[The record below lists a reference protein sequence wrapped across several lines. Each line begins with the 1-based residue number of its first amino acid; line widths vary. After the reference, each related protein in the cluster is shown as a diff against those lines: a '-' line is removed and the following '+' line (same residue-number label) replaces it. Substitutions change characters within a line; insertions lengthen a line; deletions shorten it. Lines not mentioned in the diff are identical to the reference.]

1 MMAVN
6 QHVSHLTVSS
16 IKVRLVL
23 SREQPAVAVVH
34 PGEQT
39 GAGAPHTV
47 SCGDVH
53 LRGQEQRGADA
64 EGLLPDGAG

>member
-6 QHVSHLTVSS
+6 PHAMQLTVSS

-34 PGEQT
+34 PGKQT
-39 GAGAPHTV
+39 GAGAPHAV
-47 SCGDVH
+47 SRGDVH
-53 LRGQEQRGADA
+53 LCGQEQRGADA